1 VRERVPMVL
10 GHCVA
15 APSPRPWSA
24 SQPKPARG
32 VVRLLMLW
40 LGILLAGAVPGRAEA
55 PHRLLIHVDS
65 GEREVMVEALH
76 NAANVIDTVRRE
88 GGTVAIEIVANGAG
102 TAMFID
108 ELSPVKEEVRRM
120 HAAYPEVVMSAC
132 GISLAHTE
140 EVEKKKL
147 TVMPEARVVPSGAV
161 RIMELEEQH
170 WSYLKP

>member
-1 VRERVPMVL
+1 VRAL
-10 GHCVA
+10 A
-15 APSPRPWSA
+15 
-24 SQPKPARG
+24 
-32 VVRLLMLW
+32 LL
-40 LGILLAGAVPGRAEA
+40 LGILVALTLPAQAQTR
-55 PHRLLIHVDS
+55 HRLLIHVDS

-88 GGTVAIEIVANGAG
+88 GGTVAIEIVANGPGAS
-102 TAMFID
+102 MFID
-108 ELSPVKEEVRRM
+108 ELSPVKEEVRRI
-120 HAAYPEVVMSAC
+120 HTAYPEVVMSAC

-140 EVEKKKL
+140 AVEKKKL